1 MSEPETPSV
10 TPIILSGGSGT
21 RLWPL
26 SRAARPKQMLA
37 LTGDE
42 TMLLQTARRVGDPR
56 LYRAPV
62 VVASQDQ
69 AGVIEAALG
78 GVARLILEP
87 CARNTAPAIALAALA
102 VAPEDVILVLPSDH
116 LVRDAQGFAAAVR
129 TGFPFARD
137 GWIVT
142 FGMTPDRPETG
153 YGYIRR
159 GDTIGEGIW
168 AVDRFVEKPD
178 AAAAAS
184 YLSQGG
190 YDWNGGIFL
199 MRAGTLI
206 DGLARHAP
214 EVLDAVRR
222 AWAARREEGRL
233 VRPGPA
239 AFAEAPSL
247 SIDYALMEKAER
259 IAVIPVDVGWS
270 DVGSWAALHALADKD
285 ESGNALAGDVVA
297 IDAAGCLIR
306 SEGPLVAAL
315 GVEDLVVVATHDAIV
330 IMPRDRS
337 QEVRTIVERLKREG
351 REKWT

>member
-1 MSEPETPSV
+1 MPEHETSSV
-10 TPIILSGGSGT
+10 IPVILSGGSGT

-26 SRAARPKQMLA
+26 SRSGRPKQMLA

-42 TMLLQTARRVGDPR
+42 TMLRQTARRVGDPR
-56 LYRAPV
+56 LYRAPL
-62 VVASQDQ
+62 VVASEDQ
-69 AGVIEAALG
+69 AGSVEAALE

-116 LVRDAQGFAAAVR
+116 LIRDVEGFGAAVR
-129 TGFPFARD
+129 GGFPFARE

-142 FGMTPDRPETG
+142 FGMTPDSPETG

-159 GDTIGEGIW
+159 GDPIGEGIW

-178 AAAAAS
+178 AAAAAN

-190 YDWNGGIFL
+190 YDWNGGLFL

-214 EVLDAVRR
+214 EILDAARR
-222 AWAARREEGRL
+222 AWSSRREEGRV
-233 VRPGPA
+233 VRPDPY

-259 IAVIPVDVGWS
+259 IAVIPVSVGWS

-285 ESGNALAGDVVA
+285 DSGNALTGDVIA
-297 IDAAGCLIR
+297 IDTAGCLIR
-306 SEGPLVAAL
+306 SDGPLVAAL
-315 GVEDLVVVATHDAIV
+315 GVKDLVVVATRDAVVV
-330 IMPRDRS
+330 IPRDRS
-337 QEVRTIVERLKREG
+337 QEVKTIVERLNREG